1 MPGKINGKVSYLD
14 IFWQNLLIL
23 REKNEL
29 QTFRMSIQI
38 AYIFIKILDANNG
51 NWLWLGKAVNT
62 LL

>member
-51 NWLWLGKAVNT
+51 N
-62 LL
+62 